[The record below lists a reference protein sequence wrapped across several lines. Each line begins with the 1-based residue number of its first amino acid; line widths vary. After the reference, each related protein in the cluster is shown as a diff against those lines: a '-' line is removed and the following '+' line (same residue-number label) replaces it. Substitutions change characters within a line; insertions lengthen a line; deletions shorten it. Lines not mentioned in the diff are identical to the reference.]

1 MTSAALLACAASSSA
16 RPRGIS
22 DVQTPQC
29 AAISDSVSKYVSG
42 DALPLAH
49 LEGSPR
55 TLPVPAAIQPGDSV
69 MVDFVVG
76 PDGLAD
82 SASIVITGPSDPQ
95 FARSALQFATESRFM
110 PARVSNCYVL
120 SRYNLVVKAR
130 PRG

>member
-1 MTSAALLACAASSSA
+1 MITAALLACASSG

-22 DVQTPQC
+22 AGQDPQC

-55 TLPVPAAIQPGDSV
+55 TLPVPASIRPGDSV
-69 MVDFVVG
+69 VVDFVVN

-82 SASIVITGPSDPQ
+82 TASIVITGPSDPQ
-95 FARSALQFATESRFM
+95 FAWSALQFATESRFM

>member
-1 MTSAALLACAASSSA
+1 MACASSSA
-16 RPRGIS
+16 TRPRPIAR
-22 DVQTPQC
+22 VQDPQC
-29 AAISDSVSKYVSG
+29 AAASDSVSKYVSE

-69 MVDFVVG
+69 VVDFVVR

-82 SASIVITGPSDPQ
+82 TTSVIITGPSDPQ
-95 FARSALQFATESRFM
+95 FERSAMMFVTESQFT
-110 PARVSNCYVL
+110 PARIANCYVL
-120 SRYNLVVKAR
+120 SRYNLVVKGR